1 MFDCGKKLKNLIY
14 IDFSDNF
21 IDFIFYNVFRSI
33 FNIVILNLIL
43 NNINNILI

>member
-1 MFDCGKKLKNLIY
+1 MFDCGKKLENLIY

-33 FNIVILNLIL
+33 FNVVILNLIL